1 MKMFSI
7 DANDQIEVRHAGS
20 NRSKKPGRDFTSE
33 EQWAKMAADLPMSR
47 LVTIWNGI
55 PGLTPVE
62 RFTSRAKAVTRIWK
76 ALQNLEP
83 GMGKQ
88 PQFASKT
95 LPPAEQPDA
104 PVEQSEE
111 KRESKTAQIM
121 ALLRAQ
127 GGVSLEHLV
136 RATGW
141 QKHSIR
147 GFLSGTIRR
156 KMGLNLVSAKDA
168 SGARVYRIER

>member
-7 DANDQIEVRHAGS
+7 DANDSIEVRNAGS
-20 NRSKKPGRDFTSE
+20 NRSKQSGRYFASE
-33 EQWAKMAADLPMSR
+33 EQWAKIAADLPMSR
-47 LVTIWNGI
+47 LVAIWNGI

-62 RFTSRAKAVTRIWK
+62 RFTSRAKAVPRIWK

-83 GMGKQ
+83 AMGKQ
-88 PQFASKT
+88 PEFASKT
-95 LPPAEQPDA
+95 LPPTEQPDA
-104 PVEQSEE
+104 PAEQREE
-111 KRESKTAQIM
+111 KGESKTAQVL
-121 ALLRAQ
+121 ALLKAQ

-147 GFLSGTIRR
+147 GFLSGTVRR
-156 KMGLNLVSAKDA
+156 KMGLNLVSSKDA